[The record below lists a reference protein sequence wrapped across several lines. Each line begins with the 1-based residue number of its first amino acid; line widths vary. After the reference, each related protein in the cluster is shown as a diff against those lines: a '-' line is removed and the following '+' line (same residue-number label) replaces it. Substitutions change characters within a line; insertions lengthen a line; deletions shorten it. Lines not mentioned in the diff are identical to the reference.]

1 MGRPFIWLEGERG
14 GWATAVV
21 CHDGGGC
28 GRFRRGSARAV
39 VGSDEG
45 ASGGGTHT
53 HTRGDDGGIGCS
65 AQGRRRPGGARVS
78 VVREGRLA
86 GPAKGRGPVAG
97 GGGGPMGGERGVGR
111 PGWKERRAAAGPN
124 PEPDQNS
131 KRNSFQISIDFR
143 IW

>member
-28 GRFRRGSARAV
+28 GRFGRGSARAV

-53 HTRGDDGGIGCS
+53 HTRGDGGGIGCS

-78 VVREGRLA
+78 VVREGGA
-86 GPAKGRGPVAG
+86 GWLGRPKAEAQWRVAAVAQWEGKGEWAGRGG
-97 GGGGPMGGERGVGR
+97 RRGGPRLG
-111 PGWKERRAAAGPN
+111 
-124 PEPDQNS
+124 
-131 KRNSFQISIDFR
+131 
-143 IW
+143 

>member
-53 HTRGDDGGIGCS
+53 HTHEATVVASAVRPREEDD
-65 AQGRRRPGGARVS
+65 Q
-78 VVREGRLA
+78 A
-86 GPAKGRGPVAG
+86 GPACR
-97 GGGGPMGGERGVGR
+97 
-111 PGWKERRAAAGPN
+111 W
-124 PEPDQNS
+124 
-131 KRNSFQISIDFR
+131 
-143 IW
+143 